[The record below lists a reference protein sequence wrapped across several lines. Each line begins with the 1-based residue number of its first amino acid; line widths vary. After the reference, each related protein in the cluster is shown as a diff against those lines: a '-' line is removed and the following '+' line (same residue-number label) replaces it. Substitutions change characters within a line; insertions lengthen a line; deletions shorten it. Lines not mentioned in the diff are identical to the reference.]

1 MFTQKSISFVE
12 NMKRMSYFYNVNL
25 PVYQAMVF
33 VYEPY
38 KLVKITRS
46 RSVWKLLILD
56 KNTWNHMTVCKLFIK
71 ERRSLNYITICK
83 QMMIIIIK

>member
-1 MFTQKSISFVE
+1 MFTQKSISFME

-25 PVYQAMVF
+25 PIYQAMVF

-46 RSVWKLLILD
+46 RSV
-56 KNTWNHMTVCKLFIK
+56 
-71 ERRSLNYITICK
+71 
-83 QMMIIIIK
+83 